1 MIWKAK
7 TVADQQTTTGGS
19 DLTQN
24 VPQRHWWT
32 LYSHVRGEAS
42 PRSRMGD
49 DLWPGAGCPFGVT
62 LRTSFGRG
70 SRGKR
75 TLAVELCLLSARQLP
90 KRRPLVHRDM
100 IGLVA
105 LDLVLRVILA
115 GVDRV
120 TLKRDSGRNDSG
132 DAAADTAG
140 LRIPTHV
147 ISALE
152 TRLCHWMAP
161 LGSSVLGS

>member
-1 MIWKAK
+1 M
-7 TVADQQTTTGGS
+7 TVVDQQTATVGS
-19 DLTQN
+19 DLTQD

-32 LYSHVRGEAS
+32 SYSHVRGEAS
-42 PRSRMGD
+42 PRLRVGD
-49 DLWPGAGCPFGVT
+49 DLWPEAGCTSGVT
-62 LRTSFGRG
+62 LRTSSGRG
-70 SRGKR
+70 SRSDR
-75 TLAVELCLLSARQLP
+75 TSAVELCPLSARQLP

-120 TLKRDSGRNDSG
+120 TLKRNSGRNDSG

-152 TRLCHWMAP
+152 TRLCYWMAP